1 MNGEVIRHTIVTT
14 EANMISFRQTPTFGH
29 GVIRRFSNNAS
40 EMRRLV
46 ARDFEDILQV
56 SIYVFLR

>member
-14 EANMISFRQTPTFGH
+14 EANMISFRQTPMFGY

-40 EMRRLV
+40 EMRRLA